1 MVRLGVCSGSSS
13 HGDRGT
19 DVLNLTSAVESHSV
33 TQQAGDHTPGE
44 GREQPA
50 RQVGCPWLY
59 GRGGQVSPTLD
70 VEDHVCFHHRWQKV
84 GEQLARAAGLGE
96 GTREAL
102 GAPAPPGREG
112 PGPLQQ
118 RQQLRIW
125 VPRGQPQQQRGAA
138 AIRPRSEDA
147 HPWDPGPR
155 AASRGVVRG
164 PPGQSTLPRE
174 PRRPAATETEEI
186 F

>member
-59 GRGGQVSPTLD
+59 GRGRQVSPTLD

-118 RQQLRIW
+118 RQ
-125 VPRGQPQQQRGAA
+125 
-138 AIRPRSEDA
+138 
-147 HPWDPGPR
+147 
-155 AASRGVVRG
+155 
-164 PPGQSTLPRE
+164 
-174 PRRPAATETEEI
+174 
-186 F
+186 